1 MLPQIMS
8 MRLHARRTRLC
19 LSSLR
24 ATQPL
29 IACSAI
35 AVATLLFPLRL
46 PAQTQAIAN
55 PQPEATVEVDGH
67 LQGDDISVDNGPG
80 SASGQ
85 TGGISVANGS
95 VVVVHSGHA
104 RLTLTAGGEI
114 DICGPAKFTFLDT
127 NGSITIAIDFGR
139 IRTLLPNDLPLKVY
153 TPLVAATPLSI
164 SGGTRDFTIGL
175 AFSDAICVRATEGA
189 IRLEE
194 QFTGQDMIVPK
205 AGEFFISG
213 GTLAPVAGPPGG
225 CQCDF
230 AESAGQVQAQPSVGL
245 AAPPTPANPESAQSS
260 RPRPRT
266 IKAEPTPD
274 ATGIPDVPLNAE
286 VAPATPG
293 HWPAPLQPP
302 SSPVELSVPA
312 AAKNAAAQPP
322 RAPKPQAAVTPNAP
336 PADEPVWTAVMPPL
350 RYTAGQPAPP
360 PAPSPQTI
368 LLVREVRVQ
377 PGWRFTGQVVGLP
390 SAHSKPG
397 STNPAQSAQGASVS
411 SNVPTQHHGFWSKVR
426 KVLLFGA

>member
-1 MLPQIMS
+1 MLSQILS
-8 MRLHARRTRLC
+8 MQSRARRTRLFPHRKC
-19 LSSLR
+19 
-24 ATQPL
+24 AVQPGIIYAV
-29 IACSAI
+29 IAA
-35 AVATLLFPLRL
+35 ATLLLPLRL

-55 PQPEATVEVDGH
+55 PQPQATVEVDGR

-80 SASGQ
+80 SAAGQ
-85 TGGISVANGS
+85 TGGIGVANGS

-104 RLTLTAGGEI
+104 RLTLTSGGEI

-127 NGSITIAIDFGR
+127 NGSITLALDFGR
-139 IRTLLPNDLPLKVY
+139 IRTLLPNDIPLKVY

-175 AFSDAICVRATEGA
+175 AFSDALCVRATEGA

-194 QFTGQDMIVPK
+194 QFTGQDMIVPRT
-205 AGEFFISG
+205 GEFFISG

-230 AESAGQVQAQPSVGL
+230 TDSAGQVQAQPSVGL
-245 AAPPTPANPESAQSS
+245 AAPPTAANPESAESS
-260 RPRPRT
+260 RRRPSST
-266 IKAEPTPD
+266 KTGPAPD
-274 ATGIPDVPLNAE
+274 APQIPDVPLHAE
-286 VAPATPG
+286 VAPAAPG

-312 AAKNAAAQPP
+312 AAKNASAQPP
-322 RAPKPQAAVTPNAP
+322 RAPKPQPAANPNAP
-336 PADEPVWTAVMPPL
+336 GIDEPIWTAVMPPL
-350 RYTAGQPAPP
+350 RYSAGSPAPP

-390 SAHSKPG
+390 STHSKPG
-397 STNPAQSAQGASVS
+397 STKPAQSEQGASVS
-411 SNVPTQHHGFWSKVR
+411 SDVPAQHHGFWSKVR
-426 KVLLFGA
+426 RVLLFGA